1 MKTTNET
8 MVELYQ
14 ILGRIFFAMAQA
26 DKVIRPEEIDA
37 LKKIVKEDWLHV
49 DETFDEFASDSAYQI
64 EIVFDYLVDNEMDAG
79 DVLYQLTEFK
89 RINTHLFNPQLKDL
103 ILKSANKIASSF
115 ARRNKS
121 ELVFLSQLQLI
132 LLQS

>member
-14 ILGRIFFAMAQA
+14 ILGRVFFAMAQA
-26 DKVIRPEEIDA
+26 DKVIRPEEIET
-37 LKKIVKEDWLHV
+37 LKKIVKDDWLHV

-64 EIVFDYLVDNEMDAG
+64 EIVFDYLVENELDAG

-89 RINTHLFNPQLKDL
+89 RIHTHLFNPQLKDL
-103 ILKSANKIASSF
+103 ILKSAHKIASSF